1 MSDDGIKT
9 GKSTSKGKN
18 KAGSK
23 KELKPAQV
31 EVELVEQVDSQN
43 FLKDSNLIFREIQT
57 NDKVDF
63 LEMMKRYLYQRTE
76 THN

>member
-63 LEMMKRYLYQRTE
+63 LELMERYLYQRTK

>member
-9 GKSTSKGKN
+9 GKSTKGKN

-31 EVELVEQVDSQN
+31 EVELVDQVENQKFQDP
-43 FLKDSNLIFREIQT
+43 NLI
-57 NDKVDF
+57 
-63 LEMMKRYLYQRTE
+63 LEKFK
-76 THN
+76 HN

>member
-23 KELKPAQV
+23 KEQKPAQV
-31 EVELVEQVDSQN
+31 EVELVEQVDSQI
-43 FLKDSNLIFREIQT
+43 FQDSNLIFWEIQIQT
-57 NDKVDF
+57 KLIY
-63 LEMMKRYLYQRTE
+63 LELMKGIFIT
-76 THN
+76 